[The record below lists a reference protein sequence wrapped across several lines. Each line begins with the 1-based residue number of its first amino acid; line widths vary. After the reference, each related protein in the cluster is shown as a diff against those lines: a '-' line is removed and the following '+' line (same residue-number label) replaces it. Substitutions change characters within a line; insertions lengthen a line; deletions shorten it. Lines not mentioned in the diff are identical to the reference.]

1 MTRQAKLNDDTCEE
15 LLKLGK
21 MGWTFDDVVNM
32 LLKFYKRISGLLFV
46 AMCTLSIYPKSRH
59 KSRFFLS
66 YSSNFDLFLLQ

>member
-32 LLKFYKRISGLLFV
+32 LLKFYKENKWTIVCRNVHTIYISKV
-46 AMCTLSIYPKSRH
+46 QAQIT
-59 KSRFFLS
+59 
-66 YSSNFDLFLLQ
+66 LFLVLP